1 MPVGRVAETRGRL
14 EVNSTASFANF
25 FEPGYNRLGTM
36 RHVLALAVL
45 VDHAFILQGA
55 GHVLG
60 STPYQTSLGGL
71 AVAGFF
77 VLSGALITASWEHSR
92 TAWQFAR
99 NRVLRIFPG
108 YLVCLL
114 VTAFVIG
121 PLAWA
126 VQSSPEIPAYW
137 KLEPGPASYV
147 LRNSLLMQFQPRIGD
162 LFATHTEA
170 YSINGSLWSIPWE
183 AGCYMMVGALG
194 LAGVITRW
202 PLGVAMGTLALL
214 ANCLVF
220 PPGSILGRLFLSER
234 VVFLPV
240 CFLGGASFYL
250 FRHRI
255 QHSPWL
261 GALALV
267 GVIIGGC
274 FHWLLTAAFFLS
286 YLLFYAA
293 GLAVPAEGFPRRKQA
308 DYSYGIYIY
317 AFPVQQL
324 LAAAGVAQAGP
335 WWLLLASLAGAVPLA
350 ALSWHLVEGPSLRCK
365 ESSKAIAHAE
375 QAMTCP

>member
-1 MPVGRVAETRGRL
+1 M
-14 EVNSTASFANF
+14 
-25 FEPGYNRLGTM
+25 
-36 RHVLALAVL
+36 LALAVL
-45 VDHAFILQGA
+45 LDHAFILHGS
-55 GHVLG
+55 GHMLG
-60 STPYQTSLGGL
+60 STRYQTSLGGL

-77 VLSGALITASWEHSR
+77 VLSGALITASWEHRR

-126 VQSSPEIPAYW
+126 VQSSPEFSAYW
-137 KLEPGPASYV
+137 KLEPSPAGYV

-162 LFATHTEA
+162 LFATHAEA

-202 PLGVAMGTLALL
+202 PLGVAMGMLALL

-234 VVFLPV
+234 VLLLPV
-240 CFLGGASFYL
+240 YFLGGAAFYL

-255 QHSPWL
+255 PRSPWL
-261 GALALV
+261 GALALA
-267 GVIIGGC
+267 GMIIGGC
-274 FHWLLTAAFFLS
+274 FHWLLTAAFFLP

-317 AFPVQQL
+317 SFPVQQL
-324 LAAAGVAQAGP
+324 LVAAGLAQAGP
-335 WWLLLASLAGAVPLA
+335 WWLLLASLVGAVPLA
-350 ALSWHLVEGPSLRCK
+350 AMSWHFVEAPCLRLKSASQATSTAGPSAAL
-365 ESSKAIAHAE
+365 AG
-375 QAMTCP
+375 

>member
-1 MPVGRVAETRGRL
+1 MNPA
-14 EVNSTASFANF
+14 ASFANF
-25 FEPGYNRLGTM
+25 FAPGRNRLGTM

-45 VDHAFILQGA
+45 VDHSL
-55 GHVLG
+55 HLG
-60 STPYQTSLGGL
+60 GFPHLLSFTPYKNAMGGV

-126 VQSSPEIPAYW
+126 VQSSPETPAYW
-137 KLEPGPASYV
+137 KVEPSPASYV

-162 LFATHTEA
+162 LFATHKEA
-170 YSINGSLWSIPWE
+170 YAINGSLWSIPWE

-202 PLGVAMGTLALL
+202 PWVVAAGALALL
-214 ANCLVF
+214 ANVLVF
-220 PPGSILGRLFLSER
+220 PPGVVLGRLYLSER
-234 VVFLPV
+234 CVLLPLYFLS
-240 CFLGGASFYL
+240 GAVFYL
-250 FRHRI
+250 FRQRI
-255 QHSPWL
+255 PRTAWL
-261 GALALV
+261 GGLALV
-267 GVIIGGC
+267 GTVAGGC
-274 FHWLLTAAFFLS
+274 YHWPMTAAFCLP
-286 YLLFYAA
+286 YLLFYAC
-293 GLAVPAEGFPRRKQA
+293 GLAVPAEGFPRRQRP

-324 LAAAGVAQAGP
+324 LVAAGVGQAGP
-335 WWLLLASLAGAVPLA
+335 AWLLLASLAGAVPLA
-350 ALSWHLVEGPSLRCK
+350 ALSWHFVEAPSLRYK
-365 ESSKAIAHAE
+365 GASTAPATASLPVALAGE
-375 QAMTCP
+375 